1 MIGLGPHENSR
12 RISNLVLKLKILV
25 EQVLLALNK
34 AKVFYLAG
42 FSLSLGKEVST
53 SFSRPLSLSFFVSL
67 HQVVDSFV
75 VAAQDKILVVNLS
88 APFICRKFTNELLRV
103 VRSVD
108 CNGTICPTGQTFYF
122 AQQG

>member
-1 MIGLGPHENSR
+1 MCRCKKNSR
-12 RISNLVLKLKILV
+12 RISNLVLKLKMLL

-75 VAAQDKILVVNLS
+75 GAAQDKILVVNLS
-88 APFICRKFTNELLRV
+88 APFICQKFTNELLRV
-103 VRSVD
+103 ARSVD
-108 CNGTICPTGQTFYF
+108 CNGTICSTGQTFYLT
-122 AQQG
+122 QKG

>member
-1 MIGLGPHENSR
+1 M
-12 RISNLVLKLKILV
+12 

-42 FSLSLGKEVST
+42 FSLSLGTEVST
-53 SFSRPLSLSFFVSL
+53 FFSRPLSLSFFACTL
-67 HQVVDSFV
+67 NIFYQAVDSFV
-75 VAAQDKILVVNLS
+75 HAAQDKILVVNLS

-108 CNGTICPTGQTFYF
+108 CNGTICPTGQTFYL